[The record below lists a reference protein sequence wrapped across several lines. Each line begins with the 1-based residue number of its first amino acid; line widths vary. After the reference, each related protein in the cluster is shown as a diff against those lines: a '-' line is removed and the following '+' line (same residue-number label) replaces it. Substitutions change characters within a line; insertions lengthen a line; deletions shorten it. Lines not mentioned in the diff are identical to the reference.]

1 MADIQAERKQT
12 RRMTVSPVKFAPL
25 VRDLPTSAVTGVLG
39 NLELVK
45 DVKMDV
51 TVELGRTNLPLKEVL
66 QLEDSSVIKLER
78 LAGEPV
84 DLLVNG
90 RLIAKGE
97 VVVIGNNFGVKITKV
112 HKPEHSESTDAD
124 MMGGQDMMMDSFDE
138 GGY

>member
-1 MADIQAERKQT
+1 MGDIKAQKKPTRK
-12 RRMTVSPVKFAPL
+12 MTVSPVKFAPL

-51 TVELGRTNLPLKEVL
+51 TVELGRTHLPLKEVL
-66 QLEDSSVIKLER
+66 QLEDSSIIKLDR

-90 RLIAKGE
+90 RLIAQGE
-97 VVVIGNNFGVKITKV
+97 VVVIGNKFGVKITRV
-112 HKPEHSESTDAD
+112 HKPQSSESAEAD
-124 MMGGQDMMMDSFDE
+124 MGGDMMDGSFDD

>member
-1 MADIQAERKQT
+1 VADIQAERKQT
-12 RRMTVSPVKFAPL
+12 RKMTVSPVKFAPL

-51 TVELGRTNLPLKEVL
+51 TVELGRTNLPLKDVL

-97 VVVIGNNFGVKITKV
+97 VVVIGSNFGVKITKV
-112 HKPEHSESTDAD
+112 HKPEHSESADAD

>member
-1 MADIQAERKQT
+1 MGDLQTPKTSRK
-12 RRMTVSPVKFAPL
+12 MTVSPVKFAPL

-66 QLEDSSVIKLER
+66 QLEDSSVIKLDR

-90 RLIAKGE
+90 RLIAQGE
-97 VVVIGNNFGVKITKV
+97 VVVIGNNFGVKITRV
-112 HKPEHSESTDAD
+112 HKPQGTQEMDAG
-124 MMGGQDMMMDSFDE
+124 MGDDMMMDTSFDD

>member
-1 MADIQAERKQT
+1 
-12 RRMTVSPVKFAPL
+12 MTVSPVKFAPL

-66 QLEDSSVIKLER
+66 QLEDSSVIKLDR

-90 RLIAKGE
+90 RLIAQGE
-97 VVVIGNNFGVKITKV
+97 VVVIGNNFGVKITRV
-112 HKPEHSESTDAD
+112 HKPQGTQEMDAG
-124 MMGGQDMMMDSFDE
+124 MGDDMMMDTSFDD

>member
-1 MADIQAERKQT
+1 VADITTQKPTRK
-12 RRMTVSPVKFAPL
+12 MTVSPVKFAPL

-66 QLEDSSVIKLER
+66 QLGDESIIKLER

-90 RLIAKGE
+90 RLIAQGE
-97 VVVIGNNFGVKITKV
+97 VVVIGGNFGVKITQV
-112 HKPEHSESTDAD
+112 HKPQQTSD
-124 MMGGQDMMMDSFDE
+124 MSSDDMMMGDDMMDAYDE

>member
-1 MADIQAERKQT
+1 MTETNPQNKRK
-12 RRMTVSPVKFAPL
+12 MTVSPVKFAPL

-51 TVELGRTNLPLKEVL
+51 TVELGRTQLPLKEVL

-90 RLIAKGE
+90 RLIAQGE
-97 VVVIGNNFGVKITKV
+97 VVVIGNNFGVKITRV
-112 HKPEHSESTDAD
+112 HRPEGAD
-124 MMGGQDMMMDSFDE
+124 SFDDGMGGDDMMMDSYDE

>member
-1 MADIQAERKQT
+1 VAEMKAQSKPTRK
-12 RRMTVSPVKFAPL
+12 MTVSPVKFAPL

-51 TVELGRTNLPLKEVL
+51 TVELGRTHLPLKEVL

-97 VVVIGNNFGVKITKV
+97 VVVIGNNFGVKITQV
-112 HKPEHSESTDAD
+112 HKPKASES
-124 MMGGQDMMMDSFDE
+124 GGDSSAMEGFDE

>member
-1 MADIQAERKQT
+1 VADIKAQKKPTRK
-12 RRMTVSPVKFAPL
+12 MTVSPVKFAPL

-66 QLEDSSVIKLER
+66 QLEDSSVIKLDR

-97 VVVIGNNFGVKITKV
+97 VVVIGSNFGVKITQV
-112 HKPEHSESTDAD
+112 HKPHGSEGEAGHD
-124 MMGGQDMMMDSFDE
+124 MMDGGFDD

>member
-1 MADIQAERKQT
+1 MGDIKAQKPTRK
-12 RRMTVSPVKFAPL
+12 MTVSPVKFAPL

-51 TVELGRTNLPLKEVL
+51 TVELGRTHLPLKEVL
-66 QLEDSSVIKLER
+66 QLEDSSIIKLDR

-90 RLIAKGE
+90 RLIAQGE
-97 VVVIGNNFGVKITKV
+97 VVVIGNKFGVKITRV
-112 HKPEHSESTDAD
+112 HKPRGSEAVEAD
-124 MMGGQDMMMDSFDE
+124 MGQDMMMDDGFDD